1 MIVAFGTINVD
12 MVTVVPRFPVPGA
25 PVKGRDYQLFP
36 GGKGAN
42 QAVAAARAG
51 ARVVLVGSVGRDDF
65 ADVALAAAKALGIDL
80 SRVRRSDSPT
90 GLQMIAVD
98 PAGENLMIGADAAN
112 RTTVAEQLDGLL
124 GPAVTLLTQNSL
136 GTREVERA
144 VARARAAG
152 ARVVYNAAPA
162 SAVDEATFTAAD
174 TVIVNE
180 HEARGYAA
188 HFGLPVD
195 PRAFAEAAARRFAT
209 TVVVTLGAA
218 GLVAAR
224 PDGPTLLGTPPT
236 IDCVDSTGAGDALCG
251 ALAAA
256 LDRGDTIEA
265 ALRQGLA
272 AGALACRETGA
283 QTSFAD
289 LAEIRRFA
297 ARTRLEPAESA

>member
-12 MVTVVPRFPVPGA
+12 MVTVVPRFPTPGET
-25 PVKGRDYQLFP
+25 VKGRDYQLFP

-51 ARVVLVGSVGRDDF
+51 ARVVLVGCVGRDGF
-65 ADVALAAAKALGIDL
+65 ADVALAGAKALGIDL
-80 SRVRRSDSPT
+80 TRVRRCDAPT
-90 GLQMIAVD
+90 GAQMIAID
-98 PAGENLMIGADAAN
+98 PTGENLMIGADAAN
-112 RTTVAEQLDGLL
+112 RAAVAEQLDGLL
-124 GPAVTLLTQNSL
+124 GPGVTLLTQNSL

-162 SAVDEATFTAAD
+162 EPVDPATFAASD
-174 TVIVNE
+174 VVIVNE

-188 HFGLPVD
+188 RFELPTEF
-195 PRAFAEAAARRFAT
+195 RAFAEAAARCFAT
-209 TVVVTLGAA
+209 CFVVTLGAR
-218 GLVAAR
+218 GLIAAR
-224 PDGPTLLGTPPT
+224 PDAPTLVGTPPAVA
-236 IDCVDSTGAGDALCG
+236 CVDSTGAGDALAG

-256 LDRGDTIEA
+256 LDRGETLEA
-265 ALRQGLA
+265 ALGQGLT

-289 LAEIRRFA
+289 LAEIRRFVPG
-297 ARTRLEPAESA
+297 ARLAPAEPA

>member
-12 MVTVVPRFPVPGA
+12 MVTVVPRFPVPGET
-25 PVKGRDYQLFP
+25 VKGRDYQLFP

-51 ARVVLVGSVGRDDF
+51 ARVTFVGCVGRDGF
-65 ADVALAAAKALGIDL
+65 ADVALAGAKALGVDL

-90 GLQMIAVD
+90 GVQMIAID
-98 PAGENLMIGADAAN
+98 PTGENLMIGADAAN
-112 RTTVAEQLDGLL
+112 RSATAEQLDGLL
-124 GPAVTLLTQNSL
+124 GPGVTLLTQNSL
-136 GTREVERA
+136 GTHEVERA

-162 SAVDEATFTAAD
+162 APVAAATFTACD
-174 TVIVNE
+174 VVIVNE
-180 HEARGYAA
+180 HEARGYAVA
-188 HFGLPVD
+188 FGLPSEF
-195 PRAFAEAAARRFAT
+195 RAFAEAAATRFAT
-209 TVVVTLGAA
+209 VVVVTLGPR

-224 PDGPTLLGTPPT
+224 PGAATLVGTPPPV
-236 IDCVDSTGAGDALCG
+236 DCVDSTGAGDALCG

-256 LDRGDTIEA
+256 LDRGETFET

-283 QTSFAD
+283 QTSFRD
-289 LAEIRRFA
+289 LAEIRRSA
-297 ARTRLEPAESA
+297 AAAALETAESA